1 MDKRKYET
9 KTLIAEYI
17 HSRDNKD
24 FKVIEMIYRLK
35 DGRIIMEYDGGRL
48 SRYGVSISYNKRI
61 GIKGICEVSEDDYE
75 TWKFIRS
82 SDSTGSFINWEEE
95 QMEQFEDWKNEMFK
109 IYNNEHKKVLELIN
123 IDKLPF

>member
-9 KTLIAEYI
+9 KTLIAEYAY
-17 HSRDNKD
+17 SRESED

-48 SRYGVSISYNKRI
+48 SRYGVSISPNKRI

-75 TWKFIRS
+75 KWKFVRG
-82 SDSTGSFINWEEE
+82 SDSTGEFI
-95 QMEQFEDWKNEMFK
+95 K
-109 IYNNEHKKVLELIN
+109 
-123 IDKLPF
+123 